1 MIGALGDTVESGGKV
16 KKLVE
21 TVNRAVDWEPGNSLA
36 WLSPVTHSALSPRGS
51 QFPSLEFLHLSKSC
65 ACVRGDL

>member
-21 TVNRAVDWEPGNSLA
+21 TVNRALDWGLGNSLA
-36 WLSPVTHSALSPRGS
+36 WLSPVTHSACILGKSVPLSGVS
-51 QFPSLEFLHLSKSC
+51 SSKSC